1 MITVQRPAPGHSCVD
16 VSLGPGAVREVETA
30 PADTRGLLIGQELTR
45 GLLIGQGWGHTW
57 AHTREIDKLY
67 SRLVRKVFNVNMK
80 YCSIFK

>member
-30 PADTRGLLIGQELTR
+30 PADTRGLLIGQE
-45 GLLIGQGWGHTW
+45 HTW